1 MGRQTAIE
9 AVLKQDRRLVIGALA
24 LVIAVSWIYILS
36 GTGMGM
42 SAFEM
47 TAMSGGALLES
58 GAGMAQPSMS
68 GKAMG
73 ESSAMAMPGMA
84 MMLPMAWTPGYA
96 LLMFFMWW
104 IMMLA
109 MMLPSASPMI
119 LLHAAMAR
127 KTQQRRGTA
136 DGGTSPLKLASHFI
150 LGYLVI
156 WAGFSV
162 LATAGQWGL
171 EASGLLSSMMV
182 TTSAALGGGLLI
194 AAGLYQLTPLKQACL
209 RHCRSPLQFI
219 STRWRNGPGGALR
232 MGIEHGVFCLGC
244 CWFLMLLLFYG
255 GVMNLYWIIGLA
267 LFVLL
272 EKLIPLGHWLA
283 RVTGTVLITWG
294 VVLLANSL

>member
-1 MGRQTAIE
+1 MGDRSALE

-24 LVIAVSWIYILS
+24 LVIAVSWIYILA
-36 GTGMGM
+36 GAGMGM

-47 TAMSGGALLES
+47 TRRSGGALLGS
-58 GAGMAQPSMS
+58 DAGVAELSV
-68 GKAMG
+68 
-73 ESSAMAMPGMA
+73 SAMQMTGMA
-84 MMLPMAWTPGYA
+84 MMQPMVWTPGYA
-96 LLMFFMWW
+96 VVMFFMWW

-119 LLHAAMAR
+119 LLHAAVAR

-136 DGGTSPLKLASHFI
+136 DDGTSPLKLASHFI

-194 AAGLYQLTPLKQACL
+194 AAGLYQLTPLKQAI
-209 RHCRSPLQFI
+209 R
-219 STRWRNGPGGALR
+219 
-232 MGIEHGVFCLGC
+232 
-244 CWFLMLLLFYG
+244 
-255 GVMNLYWIIGLA
+255 
-267 LFVLL
+267 
-272 EKLIPLGHWLA
+272 
-283 RVTGTVLITWG
+283 
-294 VVLLANSL
+294 